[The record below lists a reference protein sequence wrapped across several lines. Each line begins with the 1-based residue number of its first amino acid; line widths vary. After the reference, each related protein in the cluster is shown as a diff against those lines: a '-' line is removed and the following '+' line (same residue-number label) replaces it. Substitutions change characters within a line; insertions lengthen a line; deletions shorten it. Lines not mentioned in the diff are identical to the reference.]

1 MKERSQG
8 AMIEPTLSRA
18 QGGDGEAFRELTDP
32 YRRELQVHC
41 YRILASAQDAEDV
54 LQEVL
59 LSAWRSIGTF
69 DGGPVRAWLYRIA
82 TNRCLNHLRDE
93 SRRPQPTGVLPFPT
107 AAEPVAAEDPS
118 WLEPYPDRWVDDI
131 ALGPEARYEV
141 RESVAL
147 SFVSALQR
155 LPAQQRAALVLR
167 DVLGFPA
174 AEAADILGTT
184 PASVNSALL
193 RARGSFRPPEG
204 PDLVH
209 LPRTAE
215 ERSLVDRFVNAFES
229 VDIDQVVSL
238 LTEDAR
244 FAMPPEPI
252 EFHGRTDVRE
262 FLRSF
267 FSWAQQVRLV
277 ATRANGHPAFGYYLW
292 DRSSSAF
299 RCNGLLVV
307 AVREDKVSSITR
319 FGGAGVI
326 ARFEL
331 PAVIDL

>member
-8 AMIEPTLSRA
+8 VMTETTLSRA

-69 DGGPVRAWLYRIA
+69 DGGSLRAWLYRIA

-93 SRRPQPTGVLPFPT
+93 SRRPQPSGGLPFAT
-107 AAEPVAAEDPS
+107 AAEPVPAEDPS
-118 WLEPYPDRWVDDI
+118 WLEPYPDRWVDDT

-147 SFVSALQR
+147 SFVSALQH
-155 LPAQQRAALVLR
+155 LPAQQRAVLVLR

-174 AEAADILGTT
+174 AEAAEILGTT

-193 RARGSFRPPEG
+193 RARGGFRPGEAL
-204 PDLVH
+204 DLVP
-209 LPRTAE
+209 LPRSAA
-215 ERSLVDRFVNAFES
+215 ERSLADRFVKAFES
-229 VDIDQVVSL
+229 ADIDQVVAI
-238 LTEDAR
+238 LTDDVR
-244 FAMPPEPI
+244 LAMPPEPI
-252 EFHGRTDVRE
+252 EFRGRAAVGE
-262 FLRSF
+262 FFKSF
-267 FSWAQQVRLV
+267 LSWGQQVKLLP
-277 ATRANGHPAFGYYLW
+277 TRANCQPAFGYYLR
-292 DRSSSAF
+292 DPSTLTF
-299 RCNGLLVV
+299 QGNGLLVV
-307 AVREDKVSSITR
+307 AMREDRVSGITR